1 MSSGCCGR
9 CCGLA
14 CGDCETHLTPDCTC
28 QGMGVTTTGPDGA
41 RVDGEPSFVCVSDLC
56 PYCGSLPC
64 ESPYLHNFRRYPLQ
78 QTTHFLIGI
87 VLGVCLSSGLIGPIA
102 FAFGLIALI
111 VSRQISEFVKLD
123 DDVQIDLAV
132 YIAGVLSGGA
142 GVGLAAIVKPNW
154 FRVALPTSSP
164 KLPLVTI

>member
-28 QGMGVTTTGPDGA
+28 RGMGVTTTGPDGA
-41 RVDGEPSFVCVSDLC
+41 RVDGEASIVCISDLC
-56 PYCGSLPC
+56 PYCGHEPC
-64 ESPYLHNFRRYPLQ
+64 ESPYLHNFRTYPLQ

-87 VLGVCLSSGLIGPIA
+87 VLGVCLASGNYGAIA
-102 FAFGLIALI
+102 FAFGLILLI
-111 VSRQISEFVKLD
+111 RERQGREFEKLND
-123 DDVQIDLAV
+123 DIQIDLAV

-142 GVGLAAIVKPNW
+142 PVLISHL
-154 FRVALPTSSP
+154 R
-164 KLPLVTI
+164 